1 MKIIIQLFRI
11 IVGAL
16 FIFSGFVKLVDPI
29 GSQYKFQE
37 YFSESVLNM
46 EFLIPYALPFAIIL
60 IVAEILLGVMI
71 LIGYKPKITVWSLLI
86 ITVIFLFLTWYSAY
100 YNKVTDCGCF
110 GDAIKLTPWETFYKN
125 VILIALIVVL
135 LIKVELINPIF
146 KGKIP
151 KIITFLSLGI
161 FLFIVQHVLT
171 HLPIID
177 FRAYAVGKNLQEG
190 MQYPADGSIPP
201 VHDFMLEDTQQ
212 DLAPVLLEKEK
223 VVLII
228 TYDLG
233 KLAEDNFSVFN
244 KTTEEKI
251 KIKEKAFN
259 KIRGFSNKAIQKG
272 YTVYG
277 VSASFSDDLNLA
289 KEKYNLPFEF
299 LFCDETTLKT
309 MIRAN
314 PGVIILDKGTVTQK
328 KNWVDVDD
336 LEL

>member
-71 LIGYKPKITVWSLLI
+71 LIGYKPKTTVWSLLI

-223 VVLII
+223 VMLVIVYNL
-228 TYDLG
+228 DKSDVKG
-233 KLAEDNFSVFN
+233 FPA
-244 KTTEEKI
+244 I
-251 KIKEKAFN
+251 KDIA
-259 KIRGFSNKAIQKG
+259 NKAIQKG

-314 PGVIILDKGTVTQK
+314 PGVIILNKGTVTQK

>member
-71 LIGYKPKITVWSLLI
+71 LIGYKPKATVWSLLI
-86 ITVIFLFLTWYSAY
+86 ITIIFLFLTWYSAY

-125 VILIALIVVL
+125 VILIALIVIL
-135 LIKVELINPIF
+135 LIKVELIKPIF
-146 KGKIP
+146 SGKIP

-177 FRAYAVGKNLQEG
+177 FRAYAIGKNLQEG

-223 VVLII
+223 VMLVIVYNL
-228 TYDLG
+228 DKSDVKG
-233 KLAEDNFSVFN
+233 FPA
-244 KTTEEKI
+244 I
-251 KIKEKAFN
+251 KDI
-259 KIRGFSNKAIQKG
+259 SNKAKEKG

-314 PGVIILDKGTVTQK
+314 PGVVILNKGTVAQK